1 MTGLIIGVTLAGVV
15 FFFIVNGWYL
25 SHDMDDDPYD
35 PFDET
40 ADREA
45 DEASKN
51 KRDEDS

>member
-1 MTGLIIGVTLAGVV
+1 MTGLIIGVTLAAVV

-25 SHDMDDDPYD
+25 SRDVNNDPYD

-45 DEASKN
+45 DEAARK
-51 KRDEDS
+51 KEDEPS